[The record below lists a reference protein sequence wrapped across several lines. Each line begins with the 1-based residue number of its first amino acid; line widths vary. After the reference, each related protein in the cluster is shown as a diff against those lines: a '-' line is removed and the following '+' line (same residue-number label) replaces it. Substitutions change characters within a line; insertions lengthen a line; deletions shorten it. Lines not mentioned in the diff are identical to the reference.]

1 VALPD
6 EVLRDSQLEIKVRAK
21 KQDGST
27 QDLPLIKVPR
37 QLANAFNNF
46 QVGFLLIFMIY
57 LSSLLLF
64 QRLMVHF
71 TNTSMNSLGLLT

>member
-1 VALPD
+1 VRAFSLLPRKILF
-6 EVLRDSQLEIKVRAK
+6 VSTQVRAK

-46 QVGFLLIFMIY
+46 QVKKYMKIY
-57 LSSLLLF
+57 
-64 QRLMVHF
+64 
-71 TNTSMNSLGLLT
+71 